1 MSAQRRTVLAVAI
14 LASLFAL
21 TSCGADEQVRVNDQE
36 TRASAAPRAG
46 AEGTIDQT
54 VGESAAVEPAAGR
67 EGGTIARAGDNIV
80 ARAGDGAV
88 ARVGDVEAR
97 ANGGEEV
104 VGTNA
109 RGRGAQE
116 VTLEVGGDVGT
127 RFSGVCFVGGEE
139 KSISGRVPA
148 RYHYH
153 PGGDKLECEIHK
165 EGSGSFEVVLTAGSN
180 VRSVQRTNAQ
190 ESTINF
196 TYLSSGISSSMSG
209 SSG

>member
-1 MSAQRRTVLAVAI
+1 
-14 LASLFAL
+14 
-21 TSCGADEQVRVNDQE
+21 
-36 TRASAAPRAG
+36 
-46 AEGTIDQT
+46 
-54 VGESAAVEPAAGR
+54 
-67 EGGTIARAGDNIV
+67 V
-80 ARAGDGAV
+80 ARA
-88 ARVGDVEAR
+88 GDVEAR

-109 RGRGAQE
+109 GGGGAQE
-116 VTLEVGGDVGT
+116 VTLEVRGDDGT

-139 KSISGRVPA
+139 KSINGRVPA

-165 EGSGSFEVVLTAGSN
+165 EGGGSLEVVLTAGSN
-180 VRSVQRTNAQ
+180 VHSVQRTNAQ

-196 TYLSSGISSSMSG
+196 TYSSGGISSSMSG